1 MTKIKVGATSRNV
14 LIFGGG
20 YDEAQDSKLL
30 RSTDAVGNSVFIVDA
45 DSGELIWSA
54 SNADA
59 DLNLPYMGSI
69 PAKVSVIDR
78 DNDGIAYHMYVADMG
93 GQLFRLDIHNEESVA
108 GLVTGGLLANFS
120 QRYRGR

>member
-1 MTKIKVGATSRNV
+1 VTKIKVGAASRNV

-20 YDEAQDSKLL
+20 YDEDQDSKLL
-30 RSTDAVGNSVFIVDA
+30 RSTDAVGNSVSIVDA

-54 SNADA
+54 SNT
-59 DLNLPYMGSI
+59 DLNLPYMGCSI
-69 PAKVSVIDR
+69 PARVSVIDR

-108 GLVTGGLLANFS
+108 GLVTGSLLANFS